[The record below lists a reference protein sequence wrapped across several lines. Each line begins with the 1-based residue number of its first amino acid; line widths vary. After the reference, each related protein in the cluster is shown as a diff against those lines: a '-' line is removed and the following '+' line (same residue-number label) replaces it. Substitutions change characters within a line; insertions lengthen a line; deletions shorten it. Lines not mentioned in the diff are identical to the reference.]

1 MNKTDLTTMLKP
13 ENVIEILVTL
23 VDLLL
28 SLLPFFTIKRNPDA
42 DGLYCTLCE
51 CTLKY
56 NFSNGLSF
64 GLIENILASF
74 SHLIYNKRSRRR
86 TRTEVLIRMLLSYSG
101 SKISQDTYFHF
112 GCKSS
117 ILLLKMPPIRHPFL
131 FYYF

>member
-28 SLLPFFTIKRNPDA
+28 SLLPFLTIKRNPDA
-42 DGLYCTLCE
+42 DGLHCTQCE

-64 GLIENILASF
+64 GLIENIMASF

-86 TRTEVLIRMLLSYSG
+86 TSRRTRTEALIRMLHSY
-101 SKISQDTYFHF
+101 
-112 GCKSS
+112 
-117 ILLLKMPPIRHPFL
+117 
-131 FYYF
+131 